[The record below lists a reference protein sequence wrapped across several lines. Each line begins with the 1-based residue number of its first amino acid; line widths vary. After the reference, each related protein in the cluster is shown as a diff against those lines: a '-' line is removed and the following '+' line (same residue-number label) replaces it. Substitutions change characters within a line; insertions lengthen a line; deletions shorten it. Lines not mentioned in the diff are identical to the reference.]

1 MQANKLRQTDVRV
14 SQLKIQ
20 AELENPQ
27 GLVKQ

>member
-1 MQANKLRQTDVRV
+1 MQANKLRQTDVQV

-27 GLVKQ
+27 GLVKK